1 MTEQEPNRRRL
12 AELLLIMVATYLAVM
27 IHPLLAGVVIWYIIL
42 RALERAGV
50 LDRWDA
56 TRVMGIVLMVR
67 TKRGQRVLEAVSR
80 PRLFW
85 RMFGELGLWTCRA
98 ISLLVVLLFVLLP
111 VIVVLFMPQETEP
124 PPARELIALP
134 GISPAIPLGWGL
146 AGLIIALV
154 IHEYGHGVLA
164 RAHGMRVRSFGLL
177 ILGLLP
183 IGAFAEPETDE
194 LMRAPR
200 KERQRVFAAGPAV
213 NIYASFLGF
222 LLLAAVASQFIAA
235 DPGIH
240 ATGIIEDEPAHAAGL
255 EAWEIITHL
264 NGEAVRDYAEFGE
277 VIDQYSAG
285 EQVEFTVLSVPDADG
300 ARQQRSVPVVLS
312 DKHAYYVNSCGNTSG
327 CDVAAAEEWLEAQ
340 GVEPGD
346 PFLGVSGV
354 ASSTVGVEQLAGPLS
369 DSWPQGKLSTAIGFV
384 VQPGILLF
392 KPFQTSGEVMYVQE
406 LEMLT
411 VADDGFAG
419 MLGMTGMLILVH
431 MLFWFIWWN
440 IVLGA
445 FNLIPLVPFD
455 GGHLM
460 RDWMHDQL
468 SRLSAMSRDWH
479 PMRVER
485 LAHKMSTWTSFT
497 VLVMI
502 LIALFLPYVRTV
514 LP

>member
-1 MTEQEPNRRRL
+1 MTEQGLDRQRL
-12 AELLLIMVATYLAVM
+12 TELLFVMVATYLAVM

-42 RALERAGV
+42 KGLERAGV
-50 LDRWDA
+50 LDRWNA

-85 RMFGELGLWTCRA
+85 RVFGELGLWTCRA
-98 ISLLVVLLFVLLP
+98 ISLLVMLL
-111 VIVVLFMPQETEP
+111 VVLAMLGTLFIPQEIEP
-124 PPARELIALP
+124 PPARELIGLP
-134 GISPAIPLGWGL
+134 GMHPAIPLGWGL

-177 ILGLLP
+177 ILGLIP
-183 IGAFAEPETDE
+183 IGAFAEPEGEE

-255 EAWEIITHL
+255 EAWEIITHM
-264 NGEAVRDYAEFGE
+264 NGTPVRDYAEFGE
-277 VIDQYSAG
+277 VIDEYSAG
-285 EQVEFTVLSVPDADG
+285 DQVNLTVLSVPDANG
-300 ARQQRSVPVVLS
+300 EREQRTVSVVLS
-312 DKHAYYVNSCGNTSG
+312 NKHTYYVDSCVETEG
-327 CDVAAAEEWLEAQ
+327 CDVEAVEAWLEAQ
-340 GVEPGD
+340 GVVSGD

-354 ASSTVGVEQLAGPLS
+354 SSSTVGTERLAGPLS
-369 DSWPQGKLSTAIGFV
+369 DSWPEGKLAAAIGFG
-384 VQPGILLF
+384 VQPMTLLF
-392 KPFQTSGEVMYVQE
+392 MPIQTSGEVMYVEE
-406 LEMLT
+406 LDMLS
-411 VADDGFAG
+411 VPDDGLAG
-419 MLGMTGMLILVH
+419 MLGMSGMVILLH

-455 GGHLM
+455 GGHMM

-485 LAHKMSTWTSFT
+485 LAHKMSAWSSFT
-497 VLVMI
+497 VLAMLLIMI
-502 LIALFLPYVRTV
+502 FLPYLRV
-514 LP
+514 L

>member
-1 MTEQEPNRRRL
+1 MTEQELDRQRW
-12 AELLLIMVATYLAVM
+12 AELLFILVATYLAVM

-42 RALERAGV
+42 KGLERAGV

-67 TKRGQRVLEAVSR
+67 TKRGQRVLETVSR

-85 RMFGELGLWTCRA
+85 RMFGELGLWTCRV

-111 VIVVLFMPQETEP
+111 VLIVLFMPQETDP
-124 PPARELIALP
+124 PPANELIALP

-146 AGLIIALV
+146 FGLIVALV
-154 IHEYGHGVLA
+154 MHEYGHGILA

-183 IGAFAEPETDE
+183 IGAFAEPESEE

-222 LLLAAVASQFIAA
+222 LLLAALVSQFIAA
-235 DPGIH
+235 DEGIH
-240 ATGIIEDEPAHAAGL
+240 ATGIVENQPAEAAGV

-264 NGEAVRDYAEFGE
+264 NGETVRDYAEFGE
-277 VIDQYSAG
+277 VIDQYSSD
-285 EQVEFTVLSVPDADG
+285 EEVELTILSVPDANG
-300 ARQQRSVPVVLS
+300 ERELRNVPVVLT
-312 DKHAYYVNSCGNTSG
+312 DKHAYYVNSCANTSG
-327 CDVAAAEEWLEAQ
+327 CDVSATETWLKAQ

-354 ASSTVGVEQLAGPLS
+354 SSSTVGAERLAGPLS
-369 DSWPQGKLSTAIGFV
+369 DSWPEGKLATVIGFV
-384 VQPGILLF
+384 AQPLTLL
-392 KPFQTSGEVMYVQE
+392 PIPIQNHGEVMHVQE

-431 MLFWFIWWN
+431 LLFWFIWWN

-445 FNLIPLVPFD
+445 FNLIPLIPFD

-479 PMRVER
+479 PLRVEK
-485 LAHKMSTWTSFT
+485 LAHRMSAWSSIT
-497 VLVMI
+497 VLVMM
-502 LIALFLPYVRTV
+502 LIALFLPYVRAM
-514 LP
+514 